1 MLYESTSKR
10 GPGAVLNDL
19 QLTLHRWVDEFIE
32 DMTRREYS
40 QRSIRVYRYDLRL
53 FADWVGKQADLITP
67 GDLTTEALERYQM
80 HLLLRPSL
88 KSKASSKTMSAG
100 ARNRHLAQ
108 LRSFFR
114 FLKRTCK
121 LLGNPSAE
129 LEFAKDIK
137 TVPQS
142 VFSVE
147 EMALLLEAIP
157 KNTASGLRDWVA
169 VELLYS
175 TGLRRFELLSLEIP
189 ALRLGEELVHVLGKG
204 NKERVVPMGS
214 GARIALE
221 RYLRDGRAQL
231 VKGQHQSVLVSHK
244 HGGPASEHEL
254 IFAIRQH
261 AKRAGIR
268 TVEGFHQFRHT
279 CATHLLRGG
288 ADLRCIQ
295 TLLGHSNLNTTA
307 IYTKVEVADLQKTMK
322 ECHPREKDDPA
333 P

>member
-1 MLYESTSKR
+1 MS
-10 GPGAVLNDL
+10 DL
-19 QLTLHRWVDEFIE
+19 QLTLHRWLDEFIE
-32 DMTRREYS
+32 DMTCREYS

-53 FADWVGKQADLITP
+53 FVEWVGTQADLTTP
-67 GDLTTEALERYQM
+67 GDLTTEALEKYQM
-80 HLLLRPSL
+80 HLMLRPSR
-88 KSKASSKTMSAG
+88 KSQASAKTMSAG

-114 FLKRTCK
+114 FLKKTCK
-121 LLGNPSAE
+121 LLGNPSSE

-147 EMALLLEAIP
+147 EMALLLETIP

-175 TGLRRFELLSLEIP
+175 TGLRRFELLGLELQS
-189 ALRLGEELVHVLGKG
+189 LRLGEELVHVLGKG

-214 GARIALE
+214 GARSALE
-221 RYLRDGRAQL
+221 RYLKEGRPQL
-231 VKGQHQSVLVSHK
+231 VQGNHQSVLVSHK
-244 HGGPASEHEL
+244 HGGPASQNEL
-254 IFAIRQH
+254 LHAIRQH
-261 AKRAGIR
+261 ASKAKIR

-307 IYTKVEVADLQKTMK
+307 IYTKVEVTDLQKTLK
-322 ECHPREKDDPA
+322 TCHPREKDDPA